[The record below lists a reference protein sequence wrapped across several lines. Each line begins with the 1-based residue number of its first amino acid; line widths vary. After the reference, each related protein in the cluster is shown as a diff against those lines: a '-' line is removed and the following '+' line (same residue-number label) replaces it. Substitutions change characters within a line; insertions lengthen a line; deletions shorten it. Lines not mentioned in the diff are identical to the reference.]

1 LSPSLY
7 SPLLSR
13 YIKANPIRRE
23 PKVPLIFFVLPFFV
37 VAHLSHHLISALV
50 TPLLPSIRDA
60 FSLDYTQAGVLVSAF
75 NLIYG
80 VSQLPTGWLADRFGS
95 RTMIAVGI
103 SGVAFCGLLVGFSSG
118 FVMMAAF
125 LFLMGVM
132 GGGYHPSASP
142 LISSAV
148 PEKFR
153 GRALGIHQIG
163 GTASF
168 FLAPLVAVA
177 IADRFGWRGSFFAL
191 SVPVMLYGVTLFLL
205 LRGWGFG
212 GPVDAPAKTAEA
224 VAGDDAGEDGH
235 ARKLVPVI
243 ALNALLQIFAYTVIN
258 FIPLYV
264 VDHFK
269 GSRESAALFL
279 SLAHSAGIWGGPI
292 GGLLSDRIGRIPVLI
307 FTGALAG
314 PLIYLLTHASLGVP
328 LAAVLILLGMTMY
341 MSMPVTESFVISHAP
356 KRRRS
361 TFLGVYYSVS
371 RGGPG
376 LMAPAMGYMIDRHTF
391 GAAFVVVSLA
401 MTMSAITCSVL
412 LARGNKPPKQW
423 KKPAS

>member
-1 LSPSLY
+1 LFSPSLY
-7 SPLLSR
+7 SPLLLQRSKV
-13 YIKANPIRRE
+13 IPIRRAS
-23 PKVPLIFFVLPFFV
+23 KVPLIFFVLPLFV

-50 TPLLPSIRDA
+50 TPLLPLIRDA
-60 FSLDYTQAGVLVSAF
+60 FSLDYTKAGVLVSAF

-80 VSQLPTGWLADRFGS
+80 VSQLPTGWLADRFGF

-103 SGVAFCGLLVGFSSG
+103 SGVALCGLLIGLSSG
-118 FVMMAAF
+118 FVMMSAF
-125 LFLMGVM
+125 LVLMGVM

-148 PEKFR
+148 PEKYR

-168 FLAPLVAVA
+168 FLAPLIAVA
-177 IADRFGWRGSFFAL
+177 IANRFGWRGSFLAL
-191 SVPVMLYGVTLFLL
+191 SVPVMLYGVALL
-205 LRGWGFG
+205 LLLLGWGFG
-212 GPVDAPAKTAEA
+212 GPVATRSKTADTST
-224 VAGDDAGEDGH
+224 VAGADAGEDGNV
-235 ARKLVPVI
+235 RKLVPVI
-243 ALNALLQIFAYTVIN
+243 ALNALLQIFVYTVIN

-269 GSRESAALFL
+269 GSKESAALFL
-279 SLAHSAGIWGGPI
+279 SLAHSAGIWGGPL
-292 GGLLSDRIGRIPVLI
+292 GGLLSDRVGRIPVLI

-314 PLIYLLTHASLGVP
+314 PLIYLLNQASPGVP
-328 LAAVLILLGMTMY
+328 LAVILIFLGMTMY

-356 KRRRS
+356 KGRRS

-376 LMAPAMGYMIDRHTF
+376 LMAPALGYMIDRYTF
-391 GAAFVVVSLA
+391 GAAFIVVSLA
-401 MTMSAITCSVL
+401 MAMSAIICSSL
-412 LARGNKPPKQW
+412 IARG
-423 KKPAS
+423 KKPQNKS